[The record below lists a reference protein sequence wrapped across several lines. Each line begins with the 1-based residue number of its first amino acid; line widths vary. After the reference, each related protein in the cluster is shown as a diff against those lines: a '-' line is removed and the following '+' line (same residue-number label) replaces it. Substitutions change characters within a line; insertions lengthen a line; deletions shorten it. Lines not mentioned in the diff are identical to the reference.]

1 MRKYPDT
8 LTDIIADSGMNLNNI
23 SNLSG
28 VSNTYLTKLSKN
40 MINHP
45 GKDKIASILLALNQR
60 ITDINAVL
68 AEYDYQP
75 LNKHDIPAILNNN
88 RKRKIEG
95 PLMPHYDRL
104 YFELMLVVLEQMG
117 GAKIVVKDRPSGIY
131 QPYRLY
137 MLKEFQLELDG
148 EAERFL
154 YELTGNVVRER
165 LRLFEENCRNG
176 QTITTYMCRECLNEA
191 LDKIITQS
199 IADNDMGK
207 LQYYAQYMANAAS
220 CAIKF
225 PEQHSLLITD
235 RCSIFEFLIQDAY
248 GKKPALN
255 FTGNTRHTF
264 NNPYDQHNLEGFSTS
279 APALLK
285 LFNTEVEMC
294 KKAVTPENSPARP
307 EAFSNYV
314 SEKFSRW
321 KVGHIFEEAMDE
333 LMSTPDFKLF

>member
-8 LTDIIADSGMNLNNI
+8 LTDIISDSGLNLNSI
-23 SNLSG
+23 SKLSG

-60 ITDINAVL
+60 IADINKVL

-104 YFELMLVVLEQMG
+104 YFELMLVVFEQIG
-117 GAKIVVKDRPSGIY
+117 GTKIVVKDVPSGIY
-131 QPYRLY
+131 QPHRLY
-137 MLKEFQLELDG
+137 MMKEFQLELDG

-165 LRLFEENCRNG
+165 LRLFEENCEKG
-176 QTITTYMCRECLNEA
+176 HKIITYMCRQCLDES
-191 LDKIITQS
+191 LDKVITRC
-199 IADNDMGK
+199 IADDDMGK
-207 LQYYAQYMANAAS
+207 LQLFSQYMANAAS

-225 PEQHSLLITD
+225 PDQHKLLITN
-235 RCSIFEFLIQDAY
+235 RCSIFEFLVQDAD
-248 GKKPALN
+248 GSKPALN

-279 APALLK
+279 APGMLS
-285 LFNTEVEMC
+285 LFKEEIRMC
-294 KKAVTPENSPARP
+294 DKAIVPDEDRKNPAV
-307 EAFSNYV
+307 FKDFV
-314 SEKFSRW
+314 SAKFARW
-321 KVGHIFEEAMDE
+321 NVGHVFEESFEE
-333 LMSTPDFKLF
+333 LMDTPGFKLF